1 MTSPTTFMSLTEAHY
16 DEVLRLNADYVHWTA
31 PMDEAELGFIVGHA
45 NYAKVVLNSDSSDRL
60 SGLLLGYA
68 HDTDYPD
75 HKNLIW
81 LREHLDNF
89 FYIDRIIID
98 SSAQG
103 QGLGHAFYQDVAAF
117 ARACGHKYLA
127 CEVNTRPD
135 NPSSHAF
142 HRRFGFKSLGE
153 REFNAVDKAVRYYA
167 LKL

>member
-1 MTSPTTFMSLTEAHY
+1 MTSPIFTPLTEAHY
-16 DEVLRLNADYVHWTA
+16 DDVLRLNADFVHWTA
-31 PMDEAELGFIVGHA
+31 PMDAAELLFILRHSD
-45 NYAKVVLNSDSSDRL
+45 YAQVVLKTDGSDGL
-60 SGLLLGYA
+60 SGLLLGYD
-68 HDTDYPD
+68 HDTNYPD

-81 LREHLDNF
+81 IREHLENF

-117 ARACGHKYLA
+117 ARARGHKYLA

-142 HRRFGFKSLGE
+142 HRHFGFKSLGE
-153 REFNAVDKAVRYYA
+153 REFNDLDKAVRYYA